1 MAPCEYLTMIA
12 SDLRDTAND
21 LDRSARIM
29 RCVKTDDFI
38 SKSDIRK
45 LVVKW
50 ETPYEHFDED
60 YDIPNRFTCADDV
73 KQLLGGGE

>member
-1 MAPCEYLTMIA
+1 MDYYEQMQTEAMTKGMAESSNKNLKDLLKLQ
-12 SDLRDTAND
+12 SDL
-21 LDRSARIM
+21 
-29 RCVKTDDFI
+29 
-38 SKSDIRK
+38 RK

-73 KQLLGGGE
+73 KQLLDGGE